1 MTRRIAS
8 LLSAVVFLSV
18 AGLASATPV
27 IDQDQP
33 SGPQYM
39 AAFAQTDLAQSF
51 QQAQNTV
58 AGAGILL
65 QPDIG
70 SSDTVTISLWDNLP
84 TLGGS
89 LLASSSAVGTAG
101 SWVDVF
107 WSPVAVIPDTT
118 LYLVFS
124 SANDTLGITGDEY
137 NPYPRGQVYANGG
150 FGSFPAFDYAF
161 RTYYDGTVAA
171 VPVPGAVLLGVIGTG
186 LAGCLRR
193 RRVL

>member
-51 QQAQNTV
+51 QQAQNNV

-107 WSPVAVIPDTT
+107 WSPVAVTPDTT
-118 LYLVFS
+118 LYLVFT
-124 SANDTLGITGDEY
+124 SANDTLGITGDVY

-193 RRVL
+193 RRIL